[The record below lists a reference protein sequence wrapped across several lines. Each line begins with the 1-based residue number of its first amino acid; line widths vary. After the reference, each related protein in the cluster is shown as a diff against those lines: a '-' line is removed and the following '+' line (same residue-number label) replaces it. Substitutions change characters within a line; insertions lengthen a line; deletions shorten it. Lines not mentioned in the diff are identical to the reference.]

1 MGLYCWRRKNER
13 RIFPSPSKPNFHF
26 AELHIQVK
34 PGLPGLLK
42 SRITVEVNG
51 RQPTFVMIIY
61 VKRPEDAQR
70 LNKPLSACHR

>member
-1 MGLYCWRRKNER
+1 MSQ
-13 RIFPSPSKPNFHF
+13 PSHATSVDLMSRPGTVP
-26 AELHIQVK
+26 VK

-61 VKRPEDAQR
+61 VKCPEDARR